1 MPAKERQLQPR
12 PADCPGRGEADGALI
27 YSNVTVSE
35 SRYGS
40 LEAKGEVTLNE
51 EFVTDFGTAAE
62 PSLVCVLKDADG
74 KLVTGFSTYLSGT
87 LTVGQPKAFD
97 FDSFFEGVD
106 YETAEVYA
114 NIS

>member
-1 MPAKERQLQPR
+1 MVHL
-12 PADCPGRGEADGALI
+12 L